1 MLFRSVADYKTNRP
15 VPRDAASVPPI
26 YLRQMALYRAA
37 LLRTFPGR
45 AVRAILVYTDGPK
58 VIELP
63 AALLDGIIARVSA
76 PPSAHGSVA

>member
-1 MLFRSVADYKTNRP
+1 MLPKVSA
-15 VPRDAASVPPI
+15 
-26 YLRQMALYRAA
+26 RAA
-37 LLRTFPGR
+37 MRRISGR